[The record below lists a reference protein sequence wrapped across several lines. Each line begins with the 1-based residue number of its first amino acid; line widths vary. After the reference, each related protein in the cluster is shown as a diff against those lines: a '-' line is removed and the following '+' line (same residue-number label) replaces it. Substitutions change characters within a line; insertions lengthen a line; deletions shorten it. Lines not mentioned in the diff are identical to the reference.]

1 MICWVRNRPK
11 RMIRGGEDNSPVL
24 SLVGES
30 GTDQRF
36 RNRKTRPCVIISPD
50 ELAALKTVIVAPMTT
65 QGFDFPSRISCEF
78 AEKQAL
84 ILLDQMRAVDKD
96 RLLEKMGILE
106 ASVQRVIGCL
116 LEMFAE

>member
-1 MICWVRNRPK
+1 MVKSIHRFEVWWVNLGPTK
-11 RMIRGGEDNSPVL
+11 GSEIRSA
-24 SLVGES
+24 
-30 GTDQRF
+30 
-36 RNRKTRPCVIISPD
+36 RPCVIISPD
-50 ELAALKTVIVAPMTT
+50 ELAALKTVIVAPMTS

-106 ASVQRVIGCL
+106 ASVQKKVISCL
-116 LEMFAE
+116 LELFAE

>member
-1 MICWVRNRPK
+1 MVKTIHRFEVWWVNLEPT
-11 RMIRGGEDNSPVL
+11 RGSEI
-24 SLVGES
+24 
-30 GTDQRF
+30 
-36 RNRKTRPCVIISPD
+36 RKTRPCVIISPD
-50 ELAALKTVIVAPMTT
+50 ELAALKTVIVAPMTS

-106 ASVQRVIGCL
+106 ASVQKKVISCL
-116 LEMFAE
+116 LELFAE

>member
-1 MICWVRNRPK
+1 MVKTIHRFEVWWVNLEPTK
-11 RMIRGGEDNSPVL
+11 GSEI
-24 SLVGES
+24 
-30 GTDQRF
+30 
-36 RNRKTRPCVIISPD
+36 RKTRLCVIISPD
-50 ELAALKTVIVAPMTT
+50 ELAALKTVIVAPMTS

-106 ASVQRVIGCL
+106 ASVQKKVISCL
-116 LEMFAE
+116 LELFAE

>member
-1 MICWVRNRPK
+1 MLKTIHRFEVWWVNLEPNK
-11 RMIRGGEDNSPVL
+11 GSEI
-24 SLVGES
+24 
-30 GTDQRF
+30 
-36 RNRKTRPCVIISPD
+36 RKTRPCVIISPD
-50 ELAALKTVIVAPMTT
+50 ELAALKTVIVAPMTS

-106 ASVQRVIGCL
+106 ASVQKKVISCL
-116 LEMFAE
+116 LELFAE

>member
-1 MICWVRNRPK
+1 MVKTIHRFEVWWVNLEPTK
-11 RMIRGGEDNSPVL
+11 GSEIR
-24 SLVGES
+24 
-30 GTDQRF
+30 
-36 RNRKTRPCVIISPD
+36 KARPCVIISPD
-50 ELAALKTVIVAPMTT
+50 ELAALKTVIVAPMTS

-106 ASVQRVIGCL
+106 ASVQKKVISCL
-116 LEMFAE
+116 LELFAE

>member
-1 MICWVRNRPK
+1 MVKTIHRFEVWWVNLEPTK
-11 RMIRGGEDNSPVL
+11 GSEI
-24 SLVGES
+24 
-30 GTDQRF
+30 
-36 RNRKTRPCVIISPD
+36 RKTRPCVIVSPD
-50 ELAALKTVIVAPMTT
+50 ELAALKTVIVAPMTS

-106 ASVQRVIGCL
+106 ASVQKKVISCL
-116 LEMFAE
+116 LELFAE

>member
-1 MICWVRNRPK
+1 MVKTIHRFEVWWVNLEPTK
-11 RMIRGGEDNSPVL
+11 GSEI
-24 SLVGES
+24 
-30 GTDQRF
+30 
-36 RNRKTRPCVIISPD
+36 RKTRPCVIISPD
-50 ELAALKTVIVAPMTT
+50 ELAALKTVIVAPMTS

-106 ASVQRVIGCL
+106 VSVQKKVISCL
-116 LEMFAE
+116 LELFAE

>member
-1 MICWVRNRPK
+1 MVKTIHRFEVWWVNLEPTK
-11 RMIRGGEDNSPVL
+11 GSEI
-24 SLVGES
+24 
-30 GTDQRF
+30 
-36 RNRKTRPCVIISPD
+36 RKTRPCVIISPD
-50 ELAALKTVIVAPMTT
+50 ELSALKTVIVAPMTS

-106 ASVQRVIGCL
+106 ASVQKKVISCL
-116 LEMFAE
+116 LELFAE

>member
-1 MICWVRNRPK
+1 MVKTIHRFEVWWVNLEPTK
-11 RMIRGGEDNSPVL
+11 GSEI
-24 SLVGES
+24 
-30 GTDQRF
+30 
-36 RNRKTRPCVIISPD
+36 RKTRPCVIISPD
-50 ELAALKTVIVAPMTT
+50 ELAALKTIIVAPMTS

-106 ASVQRVIGCL
+106 ASVQKKVISCL
-116 LEMFAE
+116 LELFAE

>member
-1 MICWVRNRPK
+1 MVKTIHRFEVWWVNMEPTK
-11 RMIRGGEDNSPVL
+11 GSEI
-24 SLVGES
+24 
-30 GTDQRF
+30 
-36 RNRKTRPCVIISPD
+36 RKTRPCVIISPD
-50 ELAALKTVIVAPMTT
+50 ELAALKAVIVAPMTS

-106 ASVQRVIGCL
+106 ASVQKKVISCL
-116 LEMFAE
+116 LKLFAE

>member
-1 MICWVRNRPK
+1 MVKTIHRFEVWWVNLEPTK
-11 RMIRGGEDNSPVL
+11 GSEI
-24 SLVGES
+24 
-30 GTDQRF
+30 
-36 RNRKTRPCVIISPD
+36 RKTRPCVIISPD
-50 ELAALKTVIVAPMTT
+50 ELTALKTVIVAPMTS

-106 ASVQRVIGCL
+106 ASVQKKVISCL
-116 LEMFAE
+116 LELFAE

>member
-1 MICWVRNRPK
+1 MVKTIHRFEVWWVNMEPTK
-11 RMIRGGEDNSPVL
+11 GSEI
-24 SLVGES
+24 
-30 GTDQRF
+30 
-36 RNRKTRPCVIISPD
+36 RKTRPCVIISPD
-50 ELAALKTVIVAPMTT
+50 ELAALKTVIVAPMTS

-106 ASVQRVIGCL
+106 ASVQKKVISCL
-116 LEMFAE
+116 LELFAE